1 MISKEMKPKRGHLF
15 IISAPSG
22 AGKTTLAK
30 AVLQQFTDMLYSI
43 SYTTRNPRAEERDGV
58 DYHFI
63 SKQDFK
69 KGIKKGRW
77 AEWAEVY
84 GNYYGTSAEFIEK
97 SLSSGCDILLD
108 IDVQGTLQILKH
120 YPDSVTIFILPPSV
134 NALRKRLEMRGSDS
148 QAVIEKRLV
157 NARKEMAQKKCT
169 VILLLMINFP
179 RQLKKLVLFLKNT
192 INEQVRGS
200 APIGLRPVGLRP
212 GGNDGI
218 LE

>member
-22 AGKTTLAK
+22 AGKTTLVK
-30 AVLQQFTDMLYSI
+30 AVLQQFRDMRYSI
-43 SYTTRNPRAEERDGV
+43 SYTTRKPRVEERDGI

-69 KGIKKGRW
+69 KGIHKDRW

-84 GNYYGTSAEFIEK
+84 GNYYGTSVEFIEK

-120 YPDSVTIFILPPSV
+120 YHDSVTIFILPPSM

-148 QAVIEKRLV
+148 QAVIEKRLF
-157 NARKEMAQKKCT
+157 NARKEMTQKKIYRHII
-169 VILLLMINFP
+169 VNDVLSEAIKELSAIF
-179 RQLKKLVLFLKNT
+179 KKYY
-192 INEQVRGS
+192 QQ
-200 APIGLRPVGLRP
+200 
-212 GGNDGI
+212 
-218 LE
+218 

>member
-43 SYTTRNPRAEERDGV
+43 SYTTRKPRAEERDGV
-58 DYHFI
+58 DYHFV

-120 YPDSVTIFILPPSV
+120 YPDSVTIFILPPSM

-148 QAVIEKRLV
+148 KAVMEKRLV
-157 NARKEMAQKKCT
+157 NAKKEIAQKKMYRH
-169 VILLLMINFP
+169 IIINDKLSAAIEELSAIFKKY
-179 RQLKKLVLFLKNT
+179 RQ
-192 INEQVRGS
+192 
-200 APIGLRPVGLRP
+200 
-212 GGNDGI
+212 
-218 LE
+218 

>member
-43 SYTTRNPRAEERDGV
+43 SYTTRKPRAEERDDV
-58 DYHFI
+58 DYHFV

-120 YPDSVTIFILPPSV
+120 YPDSVTIFILPPSM

-148 QAVIEKRLV
+148 KAVMEKRLV
-157 NARKEMAQKKCT
+157 NAKKEMAQKKMYRH
-169 VILLLMINFP
+169 VIVNDKLSAAIEELSAIFKKY
-179 RQLKKLVLFLKNT
+179 RQ
-192 INEQVRGS
+192 
-200 APIGLRPVGLRP
+200 
-212 GGNDGI
+212 
-218 LE
+218 

>member
-1 MISKEMKPKRGHLF
+1 MILKEMKPKRGNLF

-22 AGKTTLAK
+22 AGKTTIAK
-30 AVLQQFTDMLYSI
+30 AVLKQFTDMLYSI
-43 SYTTRNPRAEERDGV
+43 SYTTRKPRAEERDGV

-134 NALRKRLEMRGSDS
+134 NALKKRLEMRGSDS
-148 QAVIEKRLV
+148 KAVIERRLV
-157 NARKEMAQKKCT
+157 NARTEMAQKKMYRHII
-169 VILLLMINFP
+169 VNDKLSVAIEELSAIF
-179 RQLKKLVLFLKNT
+179 KKYRK
-192 INEQVRGS
+192 
-200 APIGLRPVGLRP
+200 
-212 GGNDGI
+212 
-218 LE
+218 

>member
-22 AGKTTLAK
+22 AGKTTLVK
-30 AVLQQFTDMLYSI
+30 AVLQQFRDMRYSI
-43 SYTTRNPRAEERDGV
+43 SYTTRKPRVEERDGI

-69 KGIKKGRW
+69 KGIHKDRW

-84 GNYYGTSAEFIEK
+84 GNYYGTSVEFIEK

-120 YPDSVTIFILPPSV
+120 YPDSVTIFILPPSM

-148 QAVIEKRLV
+148 QAVIEKRLL
-157 NARKEMAQKKCT
+157 NARKEMTQKKMYHHII
-169 VILLLMINFP
+169 VNDVLSEAIKELSAIFKKY
-179 RQLKKLVLFLKNT
+179 RQ
-192 INEQVRGS
+192 
-200 APIGLRPVGLRP
+200 
-212 GGNDGI
+212 
-218 LE
+218 

>member
-22 AGKTTLAK
+22 AGKTTLVK
-30 AVLQQFTDMLYSI
+30 AVLQQFRDMLYSI
-43 SYTTRNPRAEERDGV
+43 SYTTRKPRVEERDGI

-69 KGIKKGRW
+69 KGINKGRW

-84 GNYYGTSAEFIEK
+84 GNYYGTSVEFIEK

-120 YPDSVTIFILPPSV
+120 YPDSVTIFILPPSM
-134 NALRKRLEMRGSDS
+134 NALRKRLEVRGSDS
-148 QAVIEKRLV
+148 QAVIEKRLL
-157 NARKEMAQKKCT
+157 NARKEMTQKKMYRHIIVNDVLSEAIKELS
-169 VILLLMINFP
+169 VIF
-179 RQLKKLVLFLKNT
+179 KKY
-192 INEQVRGS
+192 R
-200 APIGLRPVGLRP
+200 
-212 GGNDGI
+212 
-218 LE
+218 

>member
-1 MISKEMKPKRGHLF
+1 MISKEVKPKRGHLF

-22 AGKTTLAK
+22 AGKTTIAK
-30 AVLQQFTDMLYSI
+30 AVLKQFTDMLYSI
-43 SYTTRNPRAEERDGV
+43 SYTTRKPRAEERDGV

-108 IDVQGTLQILKH
+108 IDVQGTIQILKH
-120 YPDSVTIFILPPSV
+120 YPDSVTIFILPPSM

-148 QAVIEKRLV
+148 KAVIERRFV
-157 NARKEMAQKKCT
+157 NARKEMAQKKLYRHII
-169 VILLLMINFP
+169 VNDKLSAAIEEIGAIFKKY
-179 RQLKKLVLFLKNT
+179 RQ
-192 INEQVRGS
+192 
-200 APIGLRPVGLRP
+200 
-212 GGNDGI
+212 
-218 LE
+218 

>member
-1 MISKEMKPKRGHLF
+1 MISKEMKPNRGHLF

-22 AGKTTLAK
+22 AGKTTLVK
-30 AVLQQFTDMLYSI
+30 AVLQQFRDVLYSI
-43 SYTTRNPRAEERDGV
+43 SYTTRKPRADEQDGI

-69 KGIKKGRW
+69 KGINKGRW

-97 SLSSGCDILLD
+97 GLSSGCDILLD

-120 YPDSVTIFILPPSV
+120 YPDSVTIFILPPSM

-148 QAVIEKRLV
+148 QAVIEKRLF
-157 NARKEMAQKKCT
+157 NAKKEMAQKKMYRHII
-169 VILLLMINFP
+169 VNDILSEAIKELSAIF
-179 RQLKKLVLFLKNT
+179 KKY
-192 INEQVRGS
+192 R
-200 APIGLRPVGLRP
+200 
-212 GGNDGI
+212 
-218 LE
+218 

>member
-1 MISKEMKPKRGHLF
+1 MISKGMKPKRGHLF

-22 AGKTTLAK
+22 AGKTTLVK
-30 AVLQQFTDMLYSI
+30 AVLQQFRDMLYSI
-43 SYTTRNPRAEERDGV
+43 SYTTRKPRAEERDGI

-69 KGIKKGRW
+69 KGINKGRW

-84 GNYYGTSAEFIEK
+84 GNYYGTSVEFIEK

-120 YPDSVTIFILPPSV
+120 YPDSVTIFILPPSM

-148 QAVIEKRLV
+148 QAVIEKRLL
-157 NARKEMAQKKCT
+157 NARKEMTQKKMYRHII
-169 VILLLMINFP
+169 VNDVLSEAIKELSAIF
-179 RQLKKLVLFLKNT
+179 KKY
-192 INEQVRGS
+192 R
-200 APIGLRPVGLRP
+200 
-212 GGNDGI
+212 
-218 LE
+218 

>member
-1 MISKEMKPKRGHLF
+1 MISKEIKPKRGHLF
-15 IISAPSG
+15 ILSAPSG

-30 AVLQQFTDMLYSI
+30 AVLKQFTDMLYSI
-43 SYTTRNPRAEERDGV
+43 SYTTRKPRAEEQDGV

-97 SLSSGCDILLD
+97 NLSSGRDILLD

-120 YPDSVTIFILPPSV
+120 YPDSVTIFILPPSM
-134 NALRKRLEMRGSDS
+134 NDLGKRLKMRGSDS
-148 QAVIEKRLV
+148 KAVIEKRLL
-157 NARKEMAQKKCT
+157 NAKKEMAQKDFYRYIIVNDKLSEAT
-169 VILLLMINFP
+169 EELSAIFKKY
-179 RQLKKLVLFLKNT
+179 RQ
-192 INEQVRGS
+192 
-200 APIGLRPVGLRP
+200 
-212 GGNDGI
+212 
-218 LE
+218 

>member
-1 MISKEMKPKRGHLF
+1 MISKEVKPKRGHLF

-43 SYTTRNPRAEERDGV
+43 SYTTRKPRAEERDGV

-108 IDVQGTLQILKH
+108 IDVQGTIQILKH
-120 YPDSVTIFILPPSV
+120 YPDSVTIFILPPSM

-148 QAVIEKRLV
+148 KAVIERRFV
-157 NARKEMAQKKCT
+157 NARKEMAQKKLYRHII
-169 VILLLMINFP
+169 VNDKLSAAIEEIGAIFKKY
-179 RQLKKLVLFLKNT
+179 RQ
-192 INEQVRGS
+192 
-200 APIGLRPVGLRP
+200 
-212 GGNDGI
+212 
-218 LE
+218 